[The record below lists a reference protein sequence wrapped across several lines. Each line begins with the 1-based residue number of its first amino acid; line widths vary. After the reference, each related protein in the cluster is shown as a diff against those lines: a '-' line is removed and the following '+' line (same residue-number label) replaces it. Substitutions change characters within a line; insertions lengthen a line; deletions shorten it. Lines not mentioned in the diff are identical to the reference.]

1 MCPAKPPRDSTP
13 LSAGFTDAAEALC
26 LLDAG
31 GAVSA
36 ANPALT
42 GVFGW
47 TDEALR
53 GQDFDALW
61 HPDDRIE
68 LAALRADLGT
78 WAGVAHVAG
87 RLRCADGHYRA
98 CECALA
104 RAESGGTR
112 CRLAVEVSPARAMLA
127 LERHFALAIDF
138 FSILTADGRFARVN
152 AALSDLLGWSNA
164 EILAFASALDIV
176 HEDDIASAG
185 TALATLLEG
194 DGVMENFEV
203 RLRAKSGNYRLVAW
217 SGRRDPDTG
226 LVYTVGRDITHV
238 DTLLAELRD
247 SQELSKHAMV
257 EAEAASRA
265 RSRFLS
271 NMSHE
276 LRTPLNGILGYA
288 QLLALDPDLSER
300 QREGVDAVRRSGEH
314 LLILINDVLDLAKME
329 AGTLPSSLTEV
340 YVSDF
345 LSSLVRLFEARV
357 ARKRLAFQQ
366 RAINELPPMIR
377 CDEARLRQVLI
388 NLISHAIRQSEHG
401 GVFLDIGFSGGMLRF
416 RVEQSP
422 DVESSADF
430 DTFFDPIERLSE
442 RSSPIEGTVL
452 ELPARLLQAL
462 GGQLVV
468 ETRDEGS
475 VFWFDVI
482 PEVVPGWTARPV
494 TRRTIEGYDGARRSL
509 LIADDKVENRH
520 ILVRL
525 LTPLGFDICEAE
537 DGDAAVRKAQEL
549 SPDLILMDL
558 VMPVLD
564 GFEATRR
571 IRAAGDQARIPI
583 IAMSASSFE
592 LDRTRN
598 RSREAGCD
606 DYIAKPVRRDKLL
619 ALLESHLGLTWRSR
633 EWADGG
639 ELEGVSVVGG
649 GAPGSLPGAERGIG
663 GEVIQ
668 PAAEDDTLALSHAEL
683 RAIYDAASI
692 GDIRTI
698 LTIVESAEKMSPEPG
713 ASGADVALARGDV
726 IDDIRRLAK
735 RFQARKIKERIIPLL
750 QRDEGVK

>member
-1 MCPAKPPRDSTP
+1 MCPAKPPRESTP

-53 GQDFDALW
+53 GQRFDALW
-61 HPDDRIE
+61 HPDDRVE
-68 LAALRADLGT
+68 LAALRADLDA

-87 RLRCADGHYRA
+87 RLRCADGRYRA

-104 RAESGGTR
+104 RAEGGGTR
-112 CRLAVEVSPARAMLA
+112 CRLAVEVSPARALLA
-127 LERHFALAIDF
+127 LDRHFALAIDF
-138 FSILTADGRFARVN
+138 FCILTADGRYERVN
-152 AALSDLLGWSNA
+152 ASFSSLLGWSCA
-164 EILAFASALDIV
+164 EILGFSSVLDIV
-176 HEDDIASAG
+176 HEDDITSAG
-185 TALATLLEG
+185 TALKTLLG
-194 DGVMENFEV
+194 GAGAMENFEV
-203 RLRAKSGNYRLVAW
+203 RLRAKSGEYRLVAW

-226 LVYTVGRDITHV
+226 LIYTVGRDITHV
-238 DTLLAELRD
+238 DHLLAELRD
-247 SQELSKHAMV
+247 AQELSKHAMV

-401 GVFLDIGFSGGMLRF
+401 GVFLDIGFSAGMMRF

-422 DVESSADF
+422 GVESSADF

-442 RSSPIEGTVL
+442 RSSSIEGTVL

-468 ETRDEGS
+468 ESRDEGS

-494 TRRTIEGYDGARRSL
+494 TRRVIEGYDGARRSL

-520 ILVRL
+520 ILVHL
-525 LTPLGFDICEAE
+525 LIPLGFDICEAA
-537 DGDAAVRKAQEL
+537 DGDDAVRKAQEL

-571 IRAAGDQARIPI
+571 IRAAEDQRRIPI

-592 LDRTRN
+592 PDRN

-606 DYIAKPVRRDKLL
+606 DYLAKPVRRDKLL

-639 ELEGVSVVGG
+639 GELEGASVAVGG
-649 GAPGSLPGAERGIG
+649 SPGAERGRA
-663 GEVIQ
+663 GEDIR
-668 PAAEDDTLALSHAEL
+668 PAAADDTLALSHAEL

-698 LTIVESAEKMSPEPG
+698 LTIVESAEKMRAEPG
-713 ASGADVALARGDV
+713 ASGVDGALTRSDV